1 MKVWTLS
8 GGEHHSL
15 EPIYENESKPIRCL
29 NALQMTCCCYNQRT
43 LMIVCA
49 KYWQVR
55 VCLSDNVLQK
65 AVHKRRSLS
74 FYLIHQIYD
83 VGDFALLCSV
93 DNRRG
98 ERWAGGDFLS
108 ADRVVIWSDVGKA
121 YLYKLPVQ

>member
-1 MKVWTLS
+1 MYAPST
-8 GGEHHSL
+8 GR
-15 EPIYENESKPIRCL
+15 YEFAYQITCSKRPFI
-29 NALQMTCCCYNQRT
+29 ND
-43 LMIVCA
+43 VP
-49 KYWQVR
+49 
-55 VCLSDNVLQK
+55 
-65 AVHKRRSLS
+65 
-74 FYLIHQIYD
+74 YLFHQIYD